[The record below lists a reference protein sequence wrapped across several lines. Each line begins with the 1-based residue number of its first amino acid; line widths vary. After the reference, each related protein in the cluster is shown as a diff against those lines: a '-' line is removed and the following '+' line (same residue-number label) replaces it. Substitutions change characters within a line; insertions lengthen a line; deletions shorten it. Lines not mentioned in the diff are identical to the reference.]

1 MFPASKR
8 ISFFSSMSSRL
19 VSVAAPYLTLYLPAV
34 TFKQLPFL
42 VFGFGALVASVAS
55 IFVPESLGHPLPD
68 TLEEAAQFGTKS
80 FWSCWSRKRL
90 EDEIACQRLRNLENK
105 ENWEFINITKPKFFY
120 SPAVGFLYET
130 EFEIWDGLGLFAFGQ
145 VVGYL
150 KVSRSQN

>member
-1 MFPASKR
+1 MVFGLESPLFPGPDTLNDLVFIDYVYSHKKLIRHIKIYIWIGRHNINQKMFPASKR

-42 VFGFGALVASVAS
+42 VFGFGALLASMAS

-68 TLEEAAQFGTKS
+68 TLEDAAQFGTKS
-80 FWSCWSRKRL
+80 FWSCWSRKKL

-105 ENWEFINITKPKFFY
+105 EN
-120 SPAVGFLYET
+120 
-130 EFEIWDGLGLFAFGQ
+130 
-145 VVGYL
+145 
-150 KVSRSQN
+150 

>member
-1 MFPASKR
+1 
-8 ISFFSSMSSRL
+8 MSSRL

-42 VFGFGALVASVAS
+42 VFGFGALVASMAS

-80 FWSCWSRKRL
+80 FWSCWSRKKL

-105 ENWEFINITKPKFFY
+105 ENWEFINITKAELLQVGNFF
-120 SPAVGFLYET
+120 L
-130 EFEIWDGLGLFAFGQ
+130 IHLFARENLL
-145 VVGYL
+145 VKKL
-150 KVSRSQN
+150 EIEETKTI